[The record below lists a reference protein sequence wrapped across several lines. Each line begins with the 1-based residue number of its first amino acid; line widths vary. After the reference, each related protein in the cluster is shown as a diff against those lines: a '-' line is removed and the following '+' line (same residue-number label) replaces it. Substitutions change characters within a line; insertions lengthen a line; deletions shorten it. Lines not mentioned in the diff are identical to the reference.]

1 MFSIGEPE
9 VISINVHFLPPQ
21 PGILGW
27 LPLSQS
33 HPIFFAICDNVVAM
47 PQKKEKSSERTN
59 RAGENKQWVR
69 EGKRHVT
76 FADEA
81 ANVGPGPYPPPP
93 DDENNA
99 TQTDPSFEAKWNAL
113 VEQHRAARHALHEIE
128 NKMWEMQYS
137 RQQMSTERPS
147 AHRPQSS
154 HPNSPNADSRGIL
167 SEALGLYNDMAK
179 LEIAHQ
185 EQVDLGD
192 IDLEEQQRRKEL
204 QQAQNIWARFDRH
217 SQPRH
222 R

>member
-1 MFSIGEPE
+1 
-9 VISINVHFLPPQ
+9 
-21 PGILGW
+21 
-27 LPLSQS
+27 
-33 HPIFFAICDNVVAM
+33 
-47 PQKKEKSSERTN
+47 
-59 RAGENKQWVR
+59 
-69 EGKRHVT
+69 
-76 FADEA
+76 
-81 ANVGPGPYPPPP
+81 
-93 DDENNA
+93 
-99 TQTDPSFEAKWNAL
+99 
-113 VEQHRAARHALHEIE
+113 
-128 NKMWEMQYS
+128 MWEMQYS